1 MQFTAALERHH
12 DPIDVDKTIDLLA
25 LESPAPIA
33 KDGSKWQLTAANLS
47 ESFWQRA
54 ERLTALRR
62 DEQQQMQE
70 YVGLPFSEH
79 MGFLINALDGD
90 ASAVCPP
97 GLPPLSAKVD
107 PALSS
112 SIFLTTV
119 TDVAGFFFF
128 LGLAALLI
136 PLFGGI

>member
-1 MQFTAALERHH
+1 MNDATPADSATSSPLLTPRVLI
-12 DPIDVDKTIDLLA
+12 PLA
-25 LESPAPIA
+25 L
-33 KDGSKWQLTAANLS
+33 
-47 ESFWQRA
+47 RA
-54 ERLTALRR
+54 
-62 DEQQQMQE
+62 
-70 YVGLPFSEH
+70 
-79 MGFLINALDGD
+79 
-90 ASAVCPP
+90 
-97 GLPPLSAKVD
+97 AKVD